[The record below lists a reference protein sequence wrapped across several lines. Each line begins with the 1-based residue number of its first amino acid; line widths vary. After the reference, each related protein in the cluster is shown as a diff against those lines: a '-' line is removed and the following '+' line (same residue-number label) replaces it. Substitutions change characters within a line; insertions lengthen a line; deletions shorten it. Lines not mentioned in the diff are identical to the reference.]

1 MSDVETLDHPSAH
14 QEVSDN
20 GLAVVS
26 LAKAYDKRQV
36 LSDVSLSVQRGEVVG
51 LLGPNGAGKTT
62 CFYSV
67 MGLVKPD
74 HGRIFLDGTDITDLP
89 LYRRAVLGLGYLP
102 PETSIFRGMTRA
114 EERVVGEEWES
125 DGN

>member
-67 MGLVKPD
+67 MGLVRSEE
-74 HGRIFLDGTDITDLP
+74 HTFELQSLMRIS
-89 LYRRAVLGLGYLP
+89 YAVSFFQIQKNILL
-102 PETSIFRGMTRA
+102 R
-114 EERVVGEEWES
+114 
-125 DGN
+125 